1 MRVVINRD
9 REMKGVTYACA
20 IDKADAFEKALNRER
35 IAEIEVEPDDVIY
48 VVMRAGNLK
57 SDNEVIS
64 AVPDFIYDVSPV
76 NTSKNWGII
85 KENID
90 SEREHNNVLV
100 TAFVNI
106 NGRYVTGCNMFIAK
120 CGESCIDFRTSIHLF
135 DELVDYYERV
145 IGGSLSGA

>member
-1 MRVVINRD
+1 MKVVINRD

-20 IDKADAFEKALNRER
+20 IDKADTFEKALNRER
-35 IAEIEVEPDDVIY
+35 IAEIDVEPDDVIY
-48 VVMRAGNLK
+48 VIMRAGNLE

-64 AVPDFIYDVSPV
+64 AVPDFIYSASPV
-76 NTSKNWGII
+76 NTSKDWGII

-106 NGRYVTGCNMFIAK
+106 NGRYVTGCNMFLAK
-120 CGESCIDFRTSIHLF
+120 CGESCIDFRTSMQFFTDI
-135 DELVDYYERV
+135 VDYYENDV
-145 IGGSLSGA
+145 IGGN